1 MDTHVR
7 HGRAGIFDVVE
18 GSCNVRIE
26 DSLVCSGPTS
36 HAITLENVSD
46 DDTVL
51 QRRLQ
56 LDDLLSG
63 TFNSI
68 LRIEERSLDN
78 RLTHGLTITEV
89 HTIVAVGLHECNPMN
104 VVAARL
110 NVTLATLT
118 TAVTKLVEKGF
129 IERTRSE
136 DDRRKVL
143 VSLTKKGR
151 QVLRAHNLF
160 HHQMIDEA
168 LAGLSGEEERV
179 FAEALAKVKAFFD
192 AQE

>member
-1 MDTHVR
+1 MDELI
-7 HGRAGIFDVVE
+7 AGADA
-18 GSCNVRIE
+18 S
-26 DSLVCSGPTS
+26 
-36 HAITLENVSD
+36 
-46 DDTVL
+46 
-51 QRRLQ
+51 RRRREE
-56 LDDLLSG
+56 LDELLSG

-89 HTIVAVGLHECNPMN
+89 HTIMAVGLHERNPMN

-110 NVTLATLT
+110 GVTLATLT
-118 TAVTKLVEKGF
+118 TAVAKLVRKGF
-129 IERTRSE
+129 IERSRFE
-136 DDRRKVL
+136 DDRRVVL

-168 LAGLSGEEERV
+168 LADLTEEEERV
-179 FAEALAKVKAFFD
+179 LAEALAKVRAFFD
-192 AQE
+192 ARA

>member
-1 MDTHVR
+1 MDELI
-7 HGRAGIFDVVE
+7 AGADA
-18 GSCNVRIE
+18 S
-26 DSLVCSGPTS
+26 
-36 HAITLENVSD
+36 
-46 DDTVL
+46 
-51 QRRLQ
+51 RRRREE
-56 LDDLLSG
+56 LDELLSG

-89 HTIVAVGLHECNPMN
+89 HTIVAVGLHERNPMN

-110 NVTLATLT
+110 GVTLATLT
-118 TAVTKLVEKGF
+118 TAVAKLVRKGF
-129 IERTRSE
+129 IERSRFE
-136 DDRRKVL
+136 DDRRVVL

-168 LAGLSGEEERV
+168 LADLTEEEERV
-179 FAEALAKVKAFFD
+179 LAEALAKVRAFFD
-192 AQE
+192 ARA

>member
-1 MDTHVR
+1 MDARVPADGSAYSAADEGS
-7 HGRAGIFDVVE
+7 HGNRIEHAAAGAVPIALQRVE
-18 GSCNVRIE
+18 GRTYGGE
-26 DSLVCSGPTS
+26 T
-36 HAITLENVSD
+36 A
-46 DDTVL
+46 L
-51 QRRLQ
+51 QRRMQ
-56 LDDLLSG
+56 LDDLLSS

-78 RLTHGLTITEV
+78 RLTQGLTITEV

-110 NVTLATLT
+110 NVTLATFT
-118 TAVTKLVEKGF
+118 TAVAKLVDKGF
-129 IERTRSE
+129 IERTRSA

-168 LAGLSGEEERV
+168 LAGLTEEEEQV
-179 FAEALAKVKAFFD
+179 FANALAKVKSFFD

>member
-1 MDTHVR
+1 MDELI
-7 HGRAGIFDVVE
+7 AGADA
-18 GSCNVRIE
+18 S
-26 DSLVCSGPTS
+26 
-36 HAITLENVSD
+36 
-46 DDTVL
+46 
-51 QRRLQ
+51 RRRREE
-56 LDDLLSG
+56 LDELLSG

-89 HTIVAVGLHECNPMN
+89 HTIVAVGLHERNPMN

-110 NVTLATLT
+110 GVTLATLT
-118 TAVTKLVEKGF
+118 TAVAKLVRKGF
-129 IERTRSE
+129 IERSRFE
-136 DDRRKVL
+136 DDRRVVL

-168 LAGLSGEEERV
+168 LADLTEEEERV
-179 FAEALAKVKAFFD
+179 LAEALAKVRAFFD
-192 AQE
+192 TRA

>member
-1 MDTHVR
+1 MCEEHVR
-7 HGRAGIFDVVE
+7 TLEGRADAAQA
-18 GSCNVRIE
+18 SRA
-26 DSLVCSGPTS
+26 T
-36 HAITLENVSD
+36 
-46 DDTVL
+46 
-51 QRRLQ
+51 
-56 LDDLLSG
+56 LDDLLSD

-89 HTIVAVGLHECNPMN
+89 HTIVAIGLHERNPMN

-118 TAVTKLVEKGF
+118 TAVGKLAKKGF
-129 IERTRSE
+129 VERVRCE

-151 QVLRAHNLF
+151 QVYRAHGLF
-160 HHQMIDEA
+160 HRQMIDEA
-168 LAGLSGEEERV
+168 LADLTDEEERI
-179 FAEALAKVKAFFD
+179 FADALMKVKAFFD
-192 AQE
+192 VQA

>member
-1 MDTHVR
+1 MDELI
-7 HGRAGIFDVVE
+7 AGADA
-18 GSCNVRIE
+18 S
-26 DSLVCSGPTS
+26 
-36 HAITLENVSD
+36 
-46 DDTVL
+46 
-51 QRRLQ
+51 RRRREE
-56 LDDLLSG
+56 LDELLSG

-89 HTIVAVGLHECNPMN
+89 HTIVAVGLHERNPMN

-110 NVTLATLT
+110 GVTLATLT
-118 TAVTKLVEKGF
+118 TAVAKLVGKGF
-129 IERTRSE
+129 IERSRFE
-136 DDRRKVL
+136 DDRRAVL

-168 LAGLSGEEERV
+168 LADLTEEEERV
-179 FAEALAKVKAFFD
+179 LAEALAKVRAFFD
-192 AQE
+192 ARA

>member
-1 MDTHVR
+1 MDELI
-7 HGRAGIFDVVE
+7 AGTDA
-18 GSCNVRIE
+18 S
-26 DSLVCSGPTS
+26 
-36 HAITLENVSD
+36 
-46 DDTVL
+46 
-51 QRRLQ
+51 RRRREE
-56 LDDLLSG
+56 LDELLSG

-89 HTIVAVGLHECNPMN
+89 HTIVAVGLHERNPMN

-110 NVTLATLT
+110 GVTLATLT
-118 TAVTKLVEKGF
+118 TAVAELVRKGF
-129 IERTRSE
+129 IERSRFE
-136 DDRRKVL
+136 DDRRVVL

-168 LAGLSGEEERV
+168 LADLTEEEERV
-179 FAEALAKVKAFFD
+179 LAEALAKVRAFFD
-192 AQE
+192 ARA

>member
-1 MDTHVR
+1 MD
-7 HGRAGIFDVVE
+7 
-18 GSCNVRIE
+18 
-26 DSLVCSGPTS
+26 GP
-36 HAITLENVSD
+36 AIGADAS
-46 DDTVL
+46 
-51 QRRLQ
+51 QRRREE
-56 LDDLLSG
+56 LDGLLSG

-89 HTIVAVGLHECNPMN
+89 HTIVAMGLHERSPMN

-110 NVTLATLT
+110 GVTLATLT
-118 TAVTKLVEKGF
+118 TAVAKLVRKGF
-129 IERTRSE
+129 VERSRSE
-136 DDRRKVL
+136 DDRRVVL

-168 LAGLSGEEERV
+168 LADLSEEEERV
-179 FAEALAKVKAFFD
+179 LAEALAKVKAFFD
-192 AQE
+192 ERA

>member
-1 MDTHVR
+1 MDSSAMGASASR
-7 HGRAGIFDVVE
+7 KQR
-18 GSCNVRIE
+18 E
-26 DSLVCSGPTS
+26 D
-36 HAITLENVSD
+36 I
-46 DDTVL
+46 
-51 QRRLQ
+51 
-56 LDDLLSG
+56 DDLLSG

-68 LRIEERSLDN
+68 LRIEEQSLDN

-89 HTIVAVGLHECNPMN
+89 HTIAAIGLHERNPMN

-118 TAVTKLVEKGF
+118 TAVNKLANKGF
-129 IERTRSE
+129 VERTRAE

-143 VSLTKKGR
+143 VSLTKKGK

-168 LAGLSGEEERV
+168 LAGLSEEEERV
-179 FAEALAKVKAFFD
+179 FAEALSKVKAFFD
-192 AQE
+192 AQA

>member
-1 MDTHVR
+1 MT
-7 HGRAGIFDVVE
+7 GSRAGRDA
-18 GSCNVRIE
+18 SQ
-26 DSLVCSGPTS
+26 
-36 HAITLENVSD
+36 
-46 DDTVL
+46 
-51 QRRLQ
+51 QRREEI
-56 LDDLLSG
+56 DDLLSG

-68 LRIEERSLDN
+68 LRIEEQSLDN

-89 HTIVAVGLHECNPMN
+89 HTIVAIGLHERNPMN

-110 NVTLATLT
+110 KVTLATLT
-118 TAVTKLVEKGF
+118 TAVNKLAKKGF
-129 IERTRSE
+129 VDRIRAE

-143 VSLTKKGR
+143 VSLTKKGK

-168 LAGLSGEEERV
+168 LAGLTEEEERV

-192 AQE
+192 AQDEDTTAYMSEGGA